1 MSNMDFFQIGA
12 LKVFAELGQLIEE
25 DERNQ
30 IKFMDLPTDIIQIN
44 ISKYLLEDKQINKI
58 FHNQEDNELKFILFG
73 NNIELPYM
81 NLNNRGN
88 KIEVKNDELLK
99 YVNYILKQKGINKVV
114 KNISVDFHERQSNS
128 KNCFSWIEKTI
139 NLLDKENKL
148 IAWINEVSTFGIMNI
163 RTTYLKLVIRQQDK
177 DIVQTIKKENIV
189 KECYSIHNYISE
201 CIQNYYSD

>member
-1 MSNMDFFQIGA
+1 MSNIDFFQIGA
-12 LKVFAELGQLIEE
+12 LKVFAELGALIEE
-25 DERNQ
+25 DEKNQ

-114 KNISVDFHERQSNS
+114 KNISVEFHDRQSIGQS
-128 KNCFSWIEKTI
+128 CFSWIEKTI

-148 IAWINEVSTFGIMNI
+148 VARINEVSTFGIMNI
-163 RTTYLKLVIRQQDK
+163 RTTYLKLVIKQEDK

-189 KECYSIHNYISE
+189 NECNSIHNFISE
-201 CIQNYYSD
+201 CIQKYYSD

>member
-30 IKFMDLPTDIIQIN
+30 IKFMDLPTDVIQNN

-58 FHNQEDNELKFILFG
+58 FHNQEDILAQEGSPARRENTRVRDNELKFILFG

-114 KNISVDFHERQSNS
+114 KNISVDFHERQSKG

-163 RTTYLKLVIRQQDK
+163 RTTYLKLVIKQEDK
-177 DIVQTIKKENIV
+177 DIVQTIKKR
-189 KECYSIHNYISE
+189 KYC
-201 CIQNYYSD
+201 

>member
-1 MSNMDFFQIGA
+1 MDFYKIGA
-12 LKVFAELGQLIEE
+12 LKVFADLGALIEE
-25 DERNQ
+25 DEKNQ
-30 IKFMDLPTDIIQIN
+30 IKFMDLPTDIIQNN

-81 NLNNRGN
+81 NLNNREN

-114 KNISVDFHERQSNS
+114 KNISVDFHERQSKG

-148 IAWINEVSTFGIMNI
+148 VAWINEVCTFGIMNI
-163 RTTYLKLVIRQQDK
+163 KTTYLRLVIKQEDK

-189 KECYSIHNYISE
+189 NECNSIHNYISE